1 MFTRPTL
8 GGFSAKYAGA
18 YLLPPADKLKKKKKP
33 QSSEDV
39 VDELAKTAA
48 AQDAVREQQAVMRR
62 QLRANDLGGGWNPY
76 NQIQSDN

>member
-1 MFTRPTL
+1 
-8 GGFSAKYAGA
+8 
-18 YLLPPADKLKKKKKP
+18 
-33 QSSEDV
+33 V

>member
-1 MFTRPTL
+1 MSIRPTL

-18 YLLPPADKLKKKKKP
+18 YLLPPTAKVKKKKKP
-33 QSSEDV
+33 QSSDDV

-48 AQDAVREQQAVMRR
+48 AQDAVREQQVVMLR
-62 QLRANDLGGGWNPY
+62 QLQANDLGGGWNPY